1 MSNLINNLPN
11 FPIEEQT
18 ILKEQLE
25 NVVKEVS
32 SIFNPGQIEQLAVE
46 TNFVRHE
53 SKLTGL
59 LFLSVFVF
67 GASSY
72 GNPTL
77 EQLIGLLDTYVK
89 DR

>member
-1 MSNLINNLPN
+1 MSILINNLPN
-11 FPIEEQT
+11 FSLEEQT

-25 NVVKEVS
+25 NIVKESS
-32 SIFNPGQIEQLAVE
+32 SIFNAEQIEELAVE

-67 GASSY
+67 GGSLY

-77 EQLIGLLDTYVK
+77 EQLIGLLNTLTLSH
-89 DR
+89 